1 MVTDPLGSENDNFLL
16 VLIVCLLAVGV
27 CVGCESEGHS
37 LAGDPD
43 NGGLL
48 LPNGFEAIVV
58 ADSIGPA
65 RHLAVREN
73 GDIYV
78 KLKQPYE
85 EGSVVALRD
94 TTGNG
99 KADVVR
105 TFGTFDQDE
114 GNSNTGAEIHDG
126 YLYVSTDLKVY
137 RYELSPRKLV
147 PEEAPDTVLVDK
159 GGVHEHIAK
168 PISFDAA
175 GNMYVPFGAPNNACQ
190 EPKRTPGE
198 AGQDPCPVLDD
209 HAGIW
214 RFNDSELDQTQAD
227 GHRVS
232 TGIRSV
238 VAMDWNPADGHLYSV
253 VHGRDNLHRLWPE
266 KYTPWENA
274 MLPAEEFIRVTE
286 GSNFGWPYCYYDQ
299 LQKKKVLAPEYGGD
313 GNNVGRCSQF
323 DDPIIGF
330 PGHFAPNG
338 LMFYQGQQFP
348 DRYENG
354 AFIAFHGS
362 TIRNPYPQAGYFVAF
377 IPFKNGGQAGE
388 WEVFANGFA
397 GADPIV
403 NTSDAEYRP
412 SGLATGPDGSLY
424 ITEDN
429 DGKIWRVIYTGG
441 EFDDADLAR
450 MEKEKQTASNVRTP
464 HKEKDNL
471 RQEMLAAG
479 EKVYVNSCA
488 ACHQRDGKGA
498 PPRYPPLAGTE
509 WVTGDKQRL
518 VSVIVNGLEGSIEV
532 NGERYSGAM
541 PKHDF
546 LSDEEVAEV
555 ATYIR
560 QNFGNDASAVSTKD
574 VQQVRDASSTD
585 D

>member
-1 MVTDPLGSENDNFLL
+1 MNRFFCTKNDVLPLAIASCLL
-16 VLIVCLLAVGV
+16 VAALCA
-27 CVGCESEGHS
+27 GCTSEGQPLS
-37 LAGDPD
+37 GSPN

-65 RHLAVREN
+65 RHLAVRDN
-73 GDIYV
+73 GDIYA
-78 KLKQPYE
+78 KLKQSNDD
-85 EGSVVALRD
+85 GSIVALRD
-94 TTGNG
+94 TTEDGR
-99 KADVVR
+99 ADVIR
-105 TFGTFDQDE
+105 TFGVFSESE
-114 GNSNTGAEIHDG
+114 GNFQTGAEIRDG
-126 YLYVSTDLKVY
+126 HLYVSTDLRAY
-137 RYELSPRKLV
+137 RYELVPGQLV
-147 PEEAPDTVLVDK
+147 PDGPPDTLFVDE
-159 GGVHEHIAK
+159 GGLHQHIAK
-168 PISFDAA
+168 PLSFDAA
-175 GNMYVPFGAPNNACQ
+175 GNMYIPYGAPSNACQ
-190 EPKRTPGE
+190 DPKRTPGV
-198 AGQDPCPVLDD
+198 AGQDPCPELDD

-214 RFNDSELDQTQAD
+214 RFDGDKLNQTQAN
-227 GHRVS
+227 GQRVG
-232 TGIRSV
+232 TGLRSV
-238 VAMDWNPADGHLYSV
+238 VAMDWNPTDGHLYSV

-274 MLPAEEFIRVTE
+274 MLPAAEFVRVSE

-299 LQKKKVLAPEYGGD
+299 MQGKKVLAPEYGGD
-313 GNNVGRCSQF
+313 GDKVGRCRQF
-323 DDPIIGF
+323 DDPVIGF

-348 DRYENG
+348 DHYENG

-377 IPFKNGGQAGE
+377 VPFEDGKPSGE

-397 GADPIV
+397 GVDPIV
-403 NTSDAEYRP
+403 NTSDAEHRP
-412 SGLATGPDGSLY
+412 GGLATGPDGSLY

-441 EFDDADLAR
+441 SFTEADLAR
-450 MEKEKQTASNVRTP
+450 MEKEKKTASNIRTP

-471 RQEMLAAG
+471 RQEMLSAG
-479 EKVYVNSCA
+479 EEVYVTNCA

-498 PPRYPPLAGTE
+498 PPRYPTLAGTE

-518 VSVIVNGLEGSIEV
+518 ISVIVNGLEGPIEV
-532 NGERYSGAM
+532 KGKSYSGAM
-541 PKHDF
+541 PSHDF

-555 ATYIR
+555 ATFIR

-574 VQQVRDASSTD
+574 VRRTRNAPSTD

>member
-1 MVTDPLGSENDNFLL
+1 LGPGNDNVLGVL
-16 VLIVCLLAVGV
+16 VACLLAVSV
-27 CVGCESEGHS
+27 CVGCESQEHPVS
-37 LAGDPD
+37 GDPD

-48 LPNGFEAIVV
+48 LPNGFEALVV
-58 ADSIGPA
+58 VDSIGPA

-78 KLKQPYE
+78 KLKRPYE

-94 TTGNG
+94 TTGDG

-105 TFGTFDQDE
+105 KFGAFDADE
-114 GNSNTGAEIHDG
+114 GNLNTGAEIHDG
-126 YLYVSTDLKVY
+126 DLYVSTDLRVY
-137 RYELSPRKLV
+137 RYALPPGQLV
-147 PEEAPDTVLVDK
+147 PEGPPDTILVDE
-159 GGVHEHIAK
+159 GGIHEHIAK
-168 PISFDAA
+168 PISFDAS
-175 GNMYVPFGAPNNACQ
+175 GNMYIPYGAPNNACQ
-190 EPKRTPGE
+190 EPKRTPGV
-198 AGQDPCPVLDD
+198 AGQDPCPVLED

-214 RFNDSELDQTQAD
+214 RFDDAALHQTQAD
-227 GHRVS
+227 GERIG

-253 VHGRDNLHRLWPE
+253 VHGRDNLHRLWPDH
-266 KYTPWENA
+266 YTPWDNA

-286 GSNFGWPYCYYDQ
+286 GSHFGWPYCYYDQ
-299 LQKKKVLAPEYGGD
+299 LQGKKVLAPEYGEDGD
-313 GNNVGRCSQF
+313 KVGRCRRF

-348 DRYENG
+348 EHYRNG

-377 IPFKNGGQAGE
+377 VPFEDGTQAGE

-397 GADPIV
+397 GVDPIV
-403 NTSDAEYRP
+403 NTSDAEHRP

-429 DGKIWRVIYTGG
+429 EGKIWRVIYTGG
-441 EFDDADLAR
+441 SFTEADLAR
-450 MEKEKQTASNVRTP
+450 MEKEKRTASNIRTP
-464 HKEKDNL
+464 HKENDNL
-471 RQEMLAAG
+471 QQEMLTAG
-479 EKVYVNSCA
+479 EEVYVTNCA
-488 ACHQRDGKGA
+488 ACHQRNGKGA
-498 PPRYPPLAGTE
+498 PPRYPPLAETE

-518 VSVIVNGLEGSIEV
+518 ISVIVTGLEGPIEV
-532 NGERYSGAM
+532 NGEPYSGAM
-541 PKHDF
+541 PGHDF

-560 QNFGNDASAVSTKD
+560 QNFGNDASAVSVKD
-574 VQQVRDASSTD
+574 VRRARNAPSAD